1 MLKTLLRVHGQ
12 SMNGII
18 FQTTVK
24 AIVFSKLFQKY
35 LVKSG
40 TSGEKTK
47 RAKRL
52 HKLRQHNYIKTLQN
66 NCSKK
71 EKTLHNHIKLT
82 KHCRSAVANVQRIV
96 KGCRKQSCPLVSG
109 GWFGDRGFPDFKA
122 YSYSRCRYLCSWQ
135 DFYLLD
141 DCLHSPV
148 IFRSMPWHGAIKK
161 VSILIRVNTQCKQ
174 GGHQRKK

>member
-1 MLKTLLRVHGQ
+1 M
-12 SMNGII
+12 
-18 FQTTVK
+18 K

-52 HKLRQHNYIKTLQN
+52 HKLRHITCTLYIKTLQN

-122 YSYSRCRYLCSWQ
+122 YSYSRCRYLSSWQ
-135 DFYLLD
+135 DFYLLE

-148 IFRSMPWHGAIKK
+148 IFIRTMRHGEIK
-161 VSILIRVNTQCKQ
+161 VSFLIRDNTQCKQ

>member
-1 MLKTLLRVHGQ
+1 
-12 SMNGII
+12 MNAKNSFESTRPKYEWNYISNDGESNC
-18 FQTTVK
+18 F
-24 AIVFSKLFQKY
+24 FSKLFQKY

-109 GWFGDRGFPDFKA
+109 GWFGDGGFPDFKA
-122 YSYSRCRYLCSWQ
+122 YSYSRCRYLS
-135 DFYLLD
+135 
-141 DCLHSPV
+141 S
-148 IFRSMPWHGAIKK
+148 
-161 VSILIRVNTQCKQ
+161 
-174 GGHQRKK
+174 